1 VYGYIRS
8 LGTSFTDFEVSIGRR
23 ELYAKNM
30 PDACG
35 HRIQNASMIE
45 VARGMQVLE
54 KITHKGPNG

>member
-1 VYGYIRS
+1 MYGYTRS
-8 LGTSFTDFEVSIGRR
+8 LGTSFTDFEVSIGRG

-35 HRIQNASMIE
+35 QRIQNAPMIE
-45 VARGMQVLE
+45 VARGAQVLG